1 MYELASKE
9 IVDLFLGDKRVNSES
24 DDKFESNGYTMPYMT
39 HSDINALAPIFGI
52 TNIEIVSDY
61 NRLNKMAWL
70 IEQCYKLNKE
80 NKLLNKEN
88 KLLKYFLDVTRYIP
102 NKREETSIYT
112 NEELKKETLKEV
124 EAYFNHINNIL
135 NFSDKK
141 LIYLNKKYKIID
153 LIEDSQVTHDIDK
166 HINFDYVRNFPFRLK
181 DNLEDENYDTV
192 ITQSRT
198 LLEEV
203 YIHILEYSNKD
214 YNSAKG
220 NLQKLN
226 SMVKTEL
233 KMKNNRDYDKRINE
247 LLSGLNKI
255 NDAIGKMRNENSDS
269 HGVGSKRINI
279 NRREAKLVMNSAITI
294 CDYILEIFEDNKNNN
309 KI

>member
-1 MYELASKE
+1 LYELASKE

-24 DDKFESNGYTMPYMT
+24 DDKFEPNGYTMPYMT

-52 TNIEIVSDY
+52 TNIENVSDY

-70 IEQCYKLNKE
+70 IEQCYK
-80 NKLLNKEN
+80 LNKEN

-214 YNSAKG
+214 YSSAKG

-279 NRREAKLVMNSAITI
+279 NRREAKLVMNSAIII

>member
-1 MYELASKE
+1 M
-9 IVDLFLGDKRVNSES
+9 DLFLGDKRVNSES

-52 TNIEIVSDY
+52 TNIENVSDY

-70 IEQCYKLNKE
+70 IEQCYK
-80 NKLLNKEN
+80 LNKEN

>member
-52 TNIEIVSDY
+52 TNIENVSDY

-70 IEQCYKLNKE
+70 IEQCYK
-80 NKLLNKEN
+80 LNKEN

-294 CDYILEIFEDNKNNN
+294 CDYILEI
-309 KI
+309 

>member
-52 TNIEIVSDY
+52 TNIENVSDY

-70 IEQCYKLNKE
+70 IEQCYK
-80 NKLLNKEN
+80 LNKEN

-153 LIEDSQVTHDIDK
+153 LIEGSQVTHDIDK

>member
-80 NKLLNKEN
+80 NKLL
-88 KLLKYFLDVTRYIP
+88 KYFLDVTRYIP

-141 LIYLNKKYKIID
+141 IIYLNKKYKIID

>member
-52 TNIEIVSDY
+52 TNIENVSDY

-70 IEQCYKLNKE
+70 IEQCYK
-80 NKLLNKEN
+80 LNKEN

>member
-1 MYELASKE
+1 M
-9 IVDLFLGDKRVNSES
+9 DLFLGDKRVNSES

-52 TNIEIVSDY
+52 TNIENVSDY

-70 IEQCYKLNKE
+70 IEQCYK
-80 NKLLNKEN
+80 LNKEN

-214 YNSAKG
+214 YSSAKG

-279 NRREAKLVMNSAITI
+279 NRREAKLVMNSAIII

>member
-52 TNIEIVSDY
+52 TNIENVSDY

-70 IEQCYKLNKE
+70 IEQCYK
-80 NKLLNKEN
+80 LNKEN

-255 NDAIGKMRNENSDS
+255 NDAIGKMRNENSDR

>member
-52 TNIEIVSDY
+52 TNIENVSDY

-70 IEQCYKLNKE
+70 IEQCYK
-80 NKLLNKEN
+80 LNKEN

-141 LIYLNKKYKIID
+141 LIYLNEKYKIID

-166 HINFDYVRNFPFRLK
+166 HINFDYVRNFLFRLK

-198 LLEEV
+198 SLEEV

-214 YNSAKG
+214 YSSAKG

-279 NRREAKLVMNSAITI
+279 NRREAKLVMNSAIII

>member
-80 NKLLNKEN
+80 NKLL
-88 KLLKYFLDVTRYIP
+88 KYFLDVTRYIP

-141 LIYLNKKYKIID
+141 LIFLNKKYKIID

>member
-1 MYELASKE
+1 MEDLQLYELASKE

-70 IEQCYKLNKE
+70 IEQCYK
-80 NKLLNKEN
+80 LNKEN

>member
-80 NKLLNKEN
+80 NKLL
-88 KLLKYFLDVTRYIP
+88 KYFLDVTRYIP

-135 NFSDKK
+135 NLSDKK